1 MELLQVG
8 GNANNGSRCGVA
20 FSGSGSGFSRSDSG
34 VGARL
39 AFYGTPIIVDGSV
52 LVAM

>member
-8 GNANNGSRCGVA
+8 GNANNGSQCGVA
-20 FSGSGSGFSRSDSG
+20 YSNSNNGFSDSG
-34 VGARL
+34 TFIGARL

>member
-8 GNANNGSRCGVA
+8 GNANDGSQCGVA
-20 FSGSGSGFSRSDSG
+20 SSASGAGFSISYTD

-39 AFYGTPIIVDGSV
+39 AFYGTPILVDGSV